1 MVQKATRE
9 EMNEQFI
16 EDQFF
21 EKGHGVL
28 KLRQIIMTVLA
39 WIGFFVPF
47 ILVLFPILFMRERVI
62 IFEAFQTVLR
72 MFRILSVFF
81 IILSCLTII
90 IFVWMTY
97 RNNRRY
103 TEVLGKTVTYNEEKV
118 AIRKAAI
125 DQFAT
130 ERFGSKAARETQRF
144 TSIPEEKNLDTSTIS
159 DIYEEKG
166 VPLQ

>member
-21 EKGHGVL
+21 EKGNGIL
-28 KLRQIIMTVLA
+28 KLKQIVITVLA
-39 WIGFFVPF
+39 WIGFFIPF
-47 ILVLFPILFMRERVI
+47 FLVLFPILFMRERVI

-72 MFRILSVFF
+72 MFRILSIFF
-81 IILSCLTII
+81 IILACVIII

-103 TEVLGKTVTYNEEKV
+103 TEVLGKKVTYDEEKV

-125 DQFAT
+125 NQFAT
-130 ERFGSKAARETQRF
+130 KRFGDKVSRETQRF
-144 TSIPEEKNLDTSTIS
+144 TSIPEEKNLDTRTIA